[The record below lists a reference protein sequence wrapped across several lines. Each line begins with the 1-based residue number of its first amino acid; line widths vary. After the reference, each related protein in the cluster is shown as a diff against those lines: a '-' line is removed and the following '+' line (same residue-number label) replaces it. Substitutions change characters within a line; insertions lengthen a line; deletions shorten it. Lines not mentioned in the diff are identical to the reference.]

1 MKENDVAML
10 PIISTMLTRVHH
22 RLFKTKPGNKGLK
35 VFLIIP
41 TMFIKFPT
49 DNGINFLL
57 SFTFVKFN
65 VKLNLIELN
74 SIKKQNKTTS
84 KRAHNSKLWNK
95 IPVFPVK

>member
-10 PIISTMLTRVHH
+10 PIITTTLTRVHH
-22 RLFKTKPGNKGLK
+22 TLFKTKPGNKGPK

-49 DNGINFLL
+49 DNGTSFLL

-65 VKLNLIELN
+65 VKI
-74 SIKKQNKTTS
+74 T
-84 KRAHNSKLWNK
+84 R
-95 IPVFPVK
+95 